1 MPVTTNQNLETGIDL
16 STTIH
21 GIHTQGGTNCHTG
34 TNMIRD
40 ERTEATGGRT
50 INPFWVTGSTVKPE
64 ICIPFPIFFFFFLFL
79 SLSHTRAR
87 AHSRTNTHAHTHT
100 HTLFFV
106 ILLPLFF
113 GGIGFNRY
121 SKGKITAERN
131 GRGRCI
137 RALSSVLFLQNPP
150 EREALRSRACESRQR
165 ERERERVSERGGRR
179 EGEKDREWVSAISR
193 HGESDDGMR
202 VRG

>member
-100 HTLFFV
+100 HTFFC
-106 ILLPLFF
+106 
-113 GGIGFNRY
+113 Y
-121 SKGKITAERN
+121 SSPSIFRWHRVQSIFEGKN
-131 GRGRCI
+131 HRGEKRARAVHT
-137 RALSSVLFLQNPP
+137 RALVCVVFAKSSGTRSFTFQS
-150 EREALRSRACESRQR
+150 LRIAT
-165 ERERERVSERGGRR
+165 ERERERASE
-179 EGEKDREWVSAISR
+179 
-193 HGESDDGMR
+193 
-202 VRG
+202 